1 MDVAR
6 NLTGKQQEHAAKKYV
21 KAALSLGSNSRLI
34 LRGANRFY
42 LHIGEIDLAHKILLN
57 SPLLSHDPWVQSA
70 GDFDCEYTGKEL
82 LLSSLSPTAHREAET
97 AKAHRG

>member
-70 GDFDCEYTGKEL
+70 EISTANIRERT
-82 LLSSLSPTAHREAET
+82 SSLVSKKYDSLDH
-97 AKAHRG
+97 